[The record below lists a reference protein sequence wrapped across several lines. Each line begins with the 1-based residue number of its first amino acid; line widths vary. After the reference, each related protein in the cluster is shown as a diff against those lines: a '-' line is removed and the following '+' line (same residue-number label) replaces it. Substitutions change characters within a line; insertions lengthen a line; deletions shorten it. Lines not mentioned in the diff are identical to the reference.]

1 MGGAIA
7 AIDYMK
13 GRKLVEANADRVNAI
28 ERGETVVV
36 GVNKYTQSEPSPLM
50 GEDGG
55 IMVVDPAVEE
65 DQIARLNAWRAAR
78 DEAPCAALAR
88 IARRGAGR
96 GATSCPPPSRRRR
109 RA

>member
-1 MGGAIA
+1 
-7 AIDYMK
+7 MK
-13 GRKLVEANADRVNAI
+13 GRLVEANADRVNAI

-65 DQIARLNAWRAAR
+65 DQIARLEAWRAAATR
-78 DEAPCAALAR
+78 TRCGRACGLRAAAQGRAQHHAR
-88 IARRGAGR
+88 LHRGGEGGGDHRRMGR
-96 GATSCPPPSRRRR
+96 
-109 RA
+109 